1 MKYWNETERVPFK
14 VDELDVLAQAVA
26 ISEEIISDHFKFSTS
41 DWRRHR
47 YDIRSLKDL
56 LEEEVIDAAF
66 AQIRRYAR
74 HPRERV
80 RGSETGD
87 YFKICLQDHV
97 IRGATG
103 RDPQIQ
109 LLPLTTYIVVHELIH
124 VVRFARFL
132 HSFLST
138 QAEQD
143 AEERRVH
150 MLTYQLLENRKIK
163 GLPMVLAAF
172 TDWRPMETFAWAID
186 EQGNRI

>member
-1 MKYWNETERVPFK
+1 MHTWNKTERIPFNT
-14 VDELDVLAQAVA
+14 DELAVLTHAVA

-47 YDIRSLKDL
+47 YDIKSLKDL
-56 LEEEVIDAAF
+56 REEEVIDSAF

-74 HPRERV
+74 HPNERM

-97 IRGATG
+97 IRKATE
-103 RDPQIQ
+103 RDLQIG

-132 HSFLST
+132 HSFSST
-138 QAEQD
+138 PAEQD

-163 GLPMVLAAF
+163 GLPMVLDAF
-172 TDWRPMETFAWAID
+172 SDCRPMETFAWTVD
-186 EQGNRI
+186 E

>member
-1 MKYWNETERVPFK
+1 VLKYSNENNKVPFNQ
-14 VDELDVLAQAVA
+14 DELAVLGQA
-26 ISEEIISDHFKFSTS
+26 ISISEDIVSDHFKFSTS

-97 IRGATG
+97 IRRATE
-103 RDPQIQ
+103 RDSLIA

-132 HSFLST
+132 QSFSST
-138 QAEQD
+138 QPEQD

-163 GLPMVLAAF
+163 GLPIVLAAF
-172 TDWRPMETFAWAID
+172 TDYRPMETFARAVD
-186 EQGNRI
+186 ELV